1 VSPRL
6 NKQNQVSLGRQ
17 EKPYKGY
24 DLKEKLDKLEKEFY
38 RRERREGQRSE
49 VGCRMSEGAKGFPKD
64 ALFALTRG

>member
-38 RRERREGQRSE
+38 RREQREGRSE
-49 VGCRMSEGAKGFPKD
+49 VRDLMSEGAKGFPKD